1 MLLLCL
7 GKELVIYF
15 AVRGFRGRSSI
26 YMCATFPFG
35 FEAGMCD
42 LIALVLE
49 YCLSF
54 YLTTMPLFVIQ
65 QYRLVLTF
73 RRHQFIVIFAELLN

>member
-26 YMCATFPFG
+26 YMCATFSFG

-49 YCLSF
+49 YCL
-54 YLTTMPLFVIQ
+54 LF
-65 QYRLVLTF
+65 T
-73 RRHQFIVIFAELLN
+73 